1 MKGYTKIGNVF
12 QFDEKAR
19 TIVGMTDLYQSL
31 NNIQWIG
38 TEKVDGTNI
47 RVHWDGHRVTFGGRT
62 DKADIQRELMDYLTD
77 LFCSQEMEYVFE
89 QIFEDKDVTLY
100 GEGYGA
106 KIQSGGDY
114 SPTQKFILFDIE
126 IDDYYLNRTSVE
138 DIANRLGLDIVP
150 ILFRGTLD
158 EAIDFVRQ
166 HHMSTLGN
174 GKHEMEGLVLQPAC
188 GVMYDHRKKP
198 IKCKCKY
205 RDVVKYNGTPS

>member
-1 MKGYTKIGNVF
+1 MKEYTKISNVF

-126 IDDYYLNRTSVE
+126 IDDFDTKSYLEEGSHPTGINE
-138 DIANRLGLDIVP
+138 DRMRLPTRYDISKFYKRNKRP
-150 ILFRGTLD
+150 SSYD
-158 EAIDFVRQ
+158 KY
-166 HHMSTLGN
+166 GN
-174 GKHEMEGLVLQPAC
+174 PRFEKGQW
-188 GVMYDHRKKP
+188 RKKSAE
-198 IKCKCKY
+198 KLSSQQFEGAKY
-205 RDVVKYNGTPS
+205 LAELLLKSSFN